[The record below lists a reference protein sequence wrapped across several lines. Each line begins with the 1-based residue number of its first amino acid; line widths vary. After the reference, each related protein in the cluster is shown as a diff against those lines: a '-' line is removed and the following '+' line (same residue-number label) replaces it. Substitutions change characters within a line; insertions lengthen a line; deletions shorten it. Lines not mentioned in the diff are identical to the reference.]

1 MQYVKIFTVITALL
15 PWIAAQAQEIE
26 IDVLELFL
34 ALDGEWRGEL
44 VLEQGGD
51 ESITVGYALSAQSS
65 GGQALV
71 QEHRFA
77 FPKGAA
83 SAVEVLTYDQDRET
97 LLVSYFNGRKRYVT
111 DLKVTS
117 ASLGENE
124 SWRVLTEHEDT
135 YGQTTVPVR
144 NLYQLEGDLFTKFR
158 WVKDGEDYIL
168 SDSVT
173 LKRVKP

>member
-1 MQYVKIFTVITALL
+1 MQYLKTLVVIIALL
-15 PWIAAQAQEIE
+15 PWAPTHAQDVD

-34 ALDGEWRGEL
+34 TLDGEWQGEL
-44 VLEQGGD
+44 VLEQGKD
-51 ESITVGYALSAQSS
+51 ESISVGYELSAKAS

-83 SAVEVLTYDQDRET
+83 SAVEVLTYDQDKET

-117 ASLGENE
+117 ASLGEND

-135 YGQTTVPVR
+135 YGETTVSVR